1 MDQVGAIQAILTSL
15 RTKVDGSCSITLE
28 CNPDEI
34 EVINKLMKLY
44 LIDKRLFTVGFVQVE
59 D

>member
-1 MDQVGAIQAILTSL
+1 MDQIGAIQAILTSL

-28 CNPDEI
+28 CNPEEI

-44 LIDKRLFTVGFVQVE
+44 LIDKRLFTVAFVQGDE
-59 D
+59 